1 MSEARQG
8 HWRLDGQGGRCA
20 IVRRAKQRLTLGDVI
35 KVVSQFSR
43 DDDDNEIFI
52 VVTDLINHGPI
63 RLQVPYRHTGLF
75 VRITNLC
82 VGREFR
88 PRH

>member
-1 MSEARQG
+1 
-8 HWRLDGQGGRCA
+8 
-20 IVRRAKQRLTLGDVI
+20 
-35 KVVSQFSR
+35 VVSQFSR